1 MKPEIIATDRAPKA
15 VAAYSQAIRA
25 NGLLFLSG
33 QIPLDPQSGELVV
46 GDVSVEARRVM
57 DNLAAVLA
65 AGGSSF
71 ERVVRATIYLV
82 DMADFARVNEVY
94 ASYFPGEHRPARVTV
109 AVAALPR
116 AARVEIEMTALA

>member
-25 NGLLFLSG
+25 NGFLFLSG
-33 QIPLDPQSGELVV
+33 QIPLDPQSGELVG
-46 GDVSVEARRVM
+46 GDVAVQARRVM
-57 DNLAAVLA
+57 DNLGAVLT

-94 ASYFPGEHRPARVTV
+94 ASYFSGEHRPARVTV